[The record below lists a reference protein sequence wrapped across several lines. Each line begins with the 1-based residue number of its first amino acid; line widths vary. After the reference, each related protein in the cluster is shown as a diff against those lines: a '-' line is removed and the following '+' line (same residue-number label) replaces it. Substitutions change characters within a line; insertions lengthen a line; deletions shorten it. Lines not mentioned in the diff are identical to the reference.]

1 MINLKKIRRGYYPI
15 RTFRSADM
23 HSTTSAI
30 ALLLASS
37 ATTVSAFLPSG
48 CPRTSKWVPMSSMAD
63 GWEKLN
69 SYAFISTA
77 LTAAGEEASGAV
89 RGDDTKTA
97 QTLATRRSALATGA
111 ALLGTVVT
119 PFASSASE
127 FMMPSGMENL
137 RYPDGSSI
145 SGEKAEPAP
154 PPAPPQANDATERS
168 NSIKD
173 ESNDE
178 TVAAPSP
185 EPVAAPSP
193 EPVAAPAF
201 QIDMSTVKNVPV
213 STSKMGGLLEPF
225 ADVNKG
231 WRILKPYG
239 WNQFDTLPGS
249 YEEKWTDIVAANQQ
263 NLFVTTVP
271 VKSTT
276 TSVETLGEVS
286 KVAAKL
292 AAKRG
297 SQVVDAL
304 VYKKEGILFYQFEFK
319 SESIHQL
326 LVFCVAKGK
335 LWSIDASAPE
345 ARWTKVEELY
355 QKSILSF
362 MPKL

>member
-1 MINLKKIRRGYYPI
+1 M
-15 RTFRSADM
+15 
-23 HSTTSAI
+23 
-30 ALLLASS
+30 
-37 ATTVSAFLPSG
+37 
-48 CPRTSKWVPMSSMAD
+48 
-63 GWEKLN
+63 
-69 SYAFISTA
+69 
-77 LTAAGEEASGAV
+77 
-89 RGDDTKTA
+89 
-97 QTLATRRSALATGA
+97 ATG
-111 ALLGTVVT
+111 GIVFDDDNV
-119 PFASSASE
+119 E
-127 FMMPSGMENL
+127 DNG
-137 RYPDGSSI
+137 
-145 SGEKAEPAP
+145 
-154 PPAPPQANDATERS
+154 
-168 NSIKD
+168 

-178 TVAAPSP
+178 T
-185 EPVAAPSP
+185 VAAPSP